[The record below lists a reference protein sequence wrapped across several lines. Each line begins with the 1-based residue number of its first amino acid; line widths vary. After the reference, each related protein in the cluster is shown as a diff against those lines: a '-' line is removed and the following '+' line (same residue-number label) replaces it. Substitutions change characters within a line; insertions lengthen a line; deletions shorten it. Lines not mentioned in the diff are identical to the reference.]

1 MNGSWRLDKS
11 RGNPSMRG
19 YLETMGVTELAIE
32 AHEKGEEEHE
42 TIHTIEFSDSHFRIK
57 KQSRV
62 TDMVSRSCEM

>member
-1 MNGSWRLDKS
+1 
-11 RGNPSMRG
+11 
-19 YLETMGVTELAIE
+19 MGVTELAIE